1 MRIHPQNM
9 SPVSCAGTCRAAIRA
24 GILAQAVAVI
34 LMMPAVAGQA
44 PSAASG
50 VGNTASDAEVTAF
63 MKSLKE
69 NPNAAYGISPS
80 ARQVSL
86 LLGAIQREPGGPW
99 IYYLTGICFGSEH
112 SQAQKLPPDQ
122 RAPAYARAIEYLG
135 AAKEA
140 LAKGAQSDPQNR
152 EWKDKLGTADAALA
166 LAYVESGTRNKE
178 ARAIAEGLL
187 ASNTVTNWNYGNLIY
202 NMHSLLGRIDL
213 REGNLAGAK
222 RHLAASASTPGSP
235 QLNSFGPDFVLAAE
249 LLEKGERDAVLA
261 HLDAVGVFWG
271 RPGAKTRPGREEP
284 DKIED
289 WKRVIR
295 AGKVPDEH
303 QWRFAGLSSVD
314 STPVDETAAWNAR
327 RRACINQLTMIAGA
341 KRQWALGKQQ
351 TGEATP
357 AVVDLVAYFPAGK
370 LPKCPEGGSYVV
382 GKVRESPRCSV
393 AGHELATG
401 QK

>member
-24 GILAQAVAVI
+24 GILAQAVAMI

-80 ARQVSL
+80 AKQVSL

-187 ASNTVTNWNYGNLIY
+187 VSNTVTNWNYGNLIY

-213 REGNLAGAK
+213 HEDNVAGAK
-222 RHLAASASTPGSP
+222 RHLAASANTPGSP

-249 LLEKGERDAVLA
+249 LLRKGERDAVLA
-261 HLDAVGVFWG
+261 HLDSVAMFWG
-271 RPGAKTRPGREEP
+271 RPKPKPGPGRAEP
-284 DKIED
+284 DKIKE
-289 WKRVIR
+289 WKQIIS
-295 AGKVPDEH
+295 AGQIPEEH
-303 QWRFAGLSSVD
+303 QWRVAGLSSVD
-314 STPVDETAAWNAR
+314 STPVDANAVQSAR
-327 RRACINQLTMIAGA
+327 RQMCINQLQMIEVA
-341 KRQWALGKQQ
+341 KDQWKLENRKP
-351 TGEATP
+351 EDATP
-357 AVVDLVAYFPAGK
+357 AFADLVRYFPGGNI
-370 LPKCPEGGSYVV
+370 PKCPEGGTYVI
-382 GKVRESPRCSV
+382 GQLSQKPLCSV
-393 AGHELATG
+393 AGHELP
-401 QK
+401 KVRR